1 MYKVLVVEPQEFS
14 LNALLNLPVWE
25 KVTDDHDG
33 FECVMTAK
41 NGQEAIDFAQEN
53 HFDLILT
60 ELNLTLRDGLQVLK
74 QVHISNQP
82 PLVVFISDI
91 VTFAYAREGFIYG
104 AFDYLPKP
112 VSQHDIEKLFQRAAE
127 ELERLKK
134 QHLSI
139 NHSSNFRFAPE
150 QISRVLDD
158 FSRRNRRVL
167 KNFQHM
173 IRSLYDAP
181 DKKSQNPDLLASKLY
196 LSLVEGIYARNEW
209 IQLYMPRSF
218 HEQIDYLELEKPD
231 DYIAF
236 YQRKF
241 TYLFDKY
248 SELNPAFD
256 DDTLAKI
263 HLYILAH
270 PEEDLKL
277 TTISARFYLN
287 HTYLSNLFSR
297 KSSLRYSQLVAM
309 VKMHRAEYLI
319 NYTDMPLEDIATLLG
334 YKDFRYFLK
343 LFKETIGRS
352 ASEYIRNEEHYS
364 NYSI

>member
-14 LNALLNLPVWE
+14 LNALLNLPVWKKE
-25 KVTDDHDG
+25 SDEHDG

-41 NGQEAIDFAQEN
+41 NGQEALKLAQEN
-53 HFDLILT
+53 KFDLILT
-60 ELNLTLRDGLQVLK
+60 EINLTLCDGLQLLK
-74 QVHISNQP
+74 KIHTSNQP
-82 PLVVFISDI
+82 PLVVFITDI

-112 VSQHDIEKLFQRAAE
+112 VSQHDMEKLFTRAAD
-127 ELERLKK
+127 ELDRLKK
-134 QHLSI
+134 QHLGISRP
-139 NHSSNFRFAPE
+139 SNFRFAPE
-150 QISRVLDD
+150 QINKVLTD
-158 FSRRNRRVL
+158 FDHRDRRVL
-167 KNFQHM
+167 ANFHHM
-173 IRSLYDAP
+173 LRSLYAGQDN
-181 DKKSQNPDLLASKLY
+181 KSQNPDLLASKLY

-218 HEQIDYLELEKPD
+218 HEQIDYLELEKPE

-248 SELNPAFD
+248 SELNPAFSD
-256 DDTLAKI
+256 NTLTKV
-263 HLYILAH
+263 HLYILNH

-277 TTISARFYLN
+277 TTISGKFYLN

-297 KSSLRYSQLVAM
+297 KSPLHYSQLVAM

-319 NYTDMPLEDIATLLG
+319 NYSNMSLEDISSLLG